1 MRRPPSKG
9 PRRGVAPRLQRG
21 ARCRNTAQAARLRRG
36 ARDWNPV
43 QAIRGAIIAAGM
55 RRPHSPSTITQ
66 PACGG
71 GTPQARLISRL
82 DVPLL
87 LGGDLDAGDAGAGV
101 GGQVVDDRVQVAGL
115 AEYAQ
120 LAVRAAPLLE
130 QGIHVADLLSGA
142 ELVDDIVNELD
153 QLQCQ
158 VAHGHL
164 LLLAEVDQ
172 AALEAVPDGAPLVL
186 VDQVGQVLAE
196 PLVLT
201 AEFEQLGADRL
212 DQCRQAEGF
221 VHPGGGIA
229 DPELDGGVED
239 VRAQVPPDL
248 LAVVDAAGSYQ
259 QVDEILELV
268 PGREV
273 GRDPGAR
280 KARPDDAAV

>member
-1 MRRPPSKG
+1 M
-9 PRRGVAPRLQRG
+9 
-21 ARCRNTAQAARLRRG
+21 
-36 ARDWNPV
+36 
-43 QAIRGAIIAAGM
+43 
-55 RRPHSPSTITQ
+55 
-66 PACGG
+66 
-71 GTPQARLISRL
+71 
-82 DVPLL
+82 
-87 LGGDLDAGDAGAGV
+87 
-101 GGQVVDDRVQVAGL
+101 VDDRVQVAGL

-120 LAVRAAPLLE
+120 LAVRAGPLLE
-130 QGIHVADLLSGA
+130 QGIHVADLFSGA

-153 QLQCQ
+153 QLQRQ
-158 VAHGHL
+158 VAHWYL

-172 AALEAVPDGAPLVL
+172 AALKAVPDGAPLVL
-186 VDQVGQVLAE
+186 VDQVGLVLAE
-196 PLVLT
+196 PLVLP
-201 AEFEQLGADRL
+201 AELEQLGADRL
-212 DQCRQAEGF
+212 DQGGQAEGF